1 MTVPTTDDARARCE
15 RLLAERGDRLR
26 AFARRLLG
34 QDADDGVQEVLVQAC
49 RSLPGFR
56 GDSQLSTWFHTLALR
71 VLCAFR
77 KRREQRNAR
86 EAPDAEA
93 EAHLST
99 EALRAYERSP
109 LDRLQAEER
118 KHRVFAA
125 LDRLSPPLREVLLLR
140 GEGQSYADIA
150 ATLDLPLGTVKSRI
164 SAALVALAE
173 RLPDREDL
181 LP

>member
-1 MTVPTTDDARARCE
+1 MTAPTTDDSRARCE
-15 RLLAERGDRLR
+15 RLLADRGDRLR

-34 QDADDGVQEVLVQAC
+34 QDADDGVQEVLAQAC

-77 KRREQRNAR
+77 RRRDQRTAR
-86 EAPDAEA
+86 ETPDAEA
-93 EAHLST
+93 ETRLST
-99 EALRAYERSP
+99 AALRAYERSP
-109 LDRLQAEER
+109 LDRLQAAER
-118 KHRVFAA
+118 KQRVLAA
-125 LDRLSPPLREVLLLR
+125 LERLSPPLREVLLLR
-140 GEGQSYADIA
+140 GEGQSYAEIA

-164 SAALVALAE
+164 SSALVALAE